1 VRRDPAPSGQ
11 NDPMSRQQNDGGGD
25 VARGAGYAAFL
36 GAALIGI
43 AVIVGI
49 VLLQVGDRNDNG
61 PASASQPN
69 PTTTTMP
76 PVTTTT
82 QKTQTS
88 NTTALRAPSAVSLI
102 VLNGGAAS
110 GKAGDKSQA
119 LKVKGY
125 TNQGVPTDWS
135 GHSQTGDSVYCR
147 KGLDREGTALAVAV
161 GSNTALH
168 IGFPSPAPTASA
180 GHDCFVVVGA
190 PKG

>member
-1 VRRDPAPSGQ
+1 MRRDPAPSGQ
-11 NDPMSRQQNDGGGD
+11 NDPMSRQQSGGGGD

-49 VLLQVGDRNDNG
+49 VLLQVGDRNNSG
-61 PASASQPN
+61 PASASQPS

-76 PVTTTT
+76 AVTSTTR
-82 QKTQTS
+82 KTQTS
-88 NTTALRAPSAVSLI
+88 NTTPARAPSAVSLI

-110 GKAGDKSQA
+110 GKAGEMSQA

-135 GHSQTGDSVYCR
+135 GHSQTGSSVYCR
-147 KGLDREGTALAVAV
+147 KGLAREGSALAIAV

-168 IGFPSPAPTASA
+168 IGYPKPPPPSSS
-180 GHDCFVVVGA
+180 GHDCVVVVGA
-190 PKG
+190 P

>member
-1 VRRDPAPSGQ
+1 
-11 NDPMSRQQNDGGGD
+11 MSRQQSGNGGEG
-25 VARGAGYAAFL
+25 ARGAGYAAFL

-49 VLLQVGDRNDNG
+49 VLLQVGDHNDNG
-61 PASASQPN
+61 PASASKPI
-69 PTTTTMP
+69 PTTTTLP
-76 PVTTTT
+76 AVTTTT

-88 NTTALRAPSAVSLI
+88 NTTAARAPSAVSLI

-110 GKAGDKSQA
+110 GKAGDMSQS

-135 GHSQTGDSVYCR
+135 GHSQKGDSVYCR
-147 KGLDREGTALAVAV
+147 KGLEREGTALAVAV
-161 GSNTALH
+161 GSNAVLH
-168 IGFPSPAPTASA
+168 IGYPSPAPTASA